1 MSFPPLFSRQSFNVV
16 SDDVVV
22 LTERGKEAAD
32 KDAFSGYKAQVLME
46 LNSTDRG
53 LSIKEI
59 SNDTRIPIIDVK
71 RIIIDLMRHAEVR
84 KIGAEE

>member
-1 MSFPPLFSRQSFNVV
+1 MPFPPLFGKEKFNVV

-22 LTERGKEAAD
+22 LTERGKEVAD
-32 KDAFSGYKAQVLME
+32 RDAFSGYKAQVLME

-53 LSIKEI
+53 LSVKEI

-84 KIGAEE
+84 KIGAED

>member
-1 MSFPPLFSRQSFNVV
+1 
-16 SDDVVV
+16 
-22 LTERGKEAAD
+22 
-32 KDAFSGYKAQVLME
+32 ME

-59 SNDTRIPIIDVK
+59 SQDTRIPLLDVK
-71 RIIIDLMRHAEVR
+71 RIVIDLMRHAEVR